1 MRLKNLFF
9 YLYKQPHKST
19 RTMKTL
25 KVTFFT
31 LLTAFAFTLQAQEQT
46 ESINEG
52 TIDQQFEFLLRKS
65 GNFKGTN
72 GQSYEAVKRSMLLTL
87 QAHTIDS
94 LNTLEGKL
102 NTTRNTV
109 TAQQK
114 EIDELKTNLEKTQN
128 ALSVTNTEKDS
139 MSLFGIQMSKTS
151 YNILMWSIIAG
162 LLTFLLVFIYKFKN
176 SNSITKSAKNA
187 LAEVETEFEEHR
199 RVALEREQK
208 VRRQLQ
214 DEINKQKGVS

>member
-1 MRLKNLFF
+1 MKALKSVFLI
-9 YLYKQPHKST
+9 
-19 RTMKTL
+19 
-25 KVTFFT
+25 
-31 LLTAFAFTLQAQEQT
+31 LLISFASTLQAQEQQT

-72 GQSYEAVKRSMLLTL
+72 GQSYEAVRRSMLLTL

-102 NTTRNTV
+102 NTTRSTV

-114 EIDELKTNLEKTQN
+114 EIDELKANLEKTQN
-128 ALSVTNTEKDS
+128 DLNATNAEKDS
-139 MSLFGIQMSKTS
+139 MSLFGMQMSKTS

-162 LLTFLLVFIYKFKN
+162 LLVLFITFVFKFKN
-176 SNSITKSAKNA
+176 SNSVTKSAKSA

-214 DEINKQKGVS
+214 DEINKQKG

>member
-1 MRLKNLFF
+1 MRLKNLI
-9 YLYKQPHKST
+9 LSLQITTQINHK
-19 RTMKTL
+19 MKAL
-25 KVTFFT
+25 KSIFLV
-31 LLTAFAFTLQAQEQT
+31 LLISFASTLQAQEQQT

-52 TIDQQFEFLLRKS
+52 SIDQQFEFLIRKS

-94 LNTLEGKL
+94 LNTLQGKL

-114 EIDELKTNLEKTQN
+114 EINDLKTNLEKTQN
-128 ALSVTNTEKDS
+128 TLSATNTEKDS
-139 MSLFGIQMSKTS
+139 MALFGMQMSKTS

-162 LLTFLLVFIYKFKN
+162 LLVLFITFVFKFKN
-176 SNSITKSAKNA
+176 SNAVTKAAKSA
-187 LAEVETEFEEHR
+187 LADVENEFEEHR
-199 RVALEREQK
+199 RSALEREQK

-214 DEINKQKGVS
+214 DELNKQKG

>member
-1 MRLKNLFF
+1 MRLKNLI
-9 YLYKQPHKST
+9 LSLQITTQINRKMKALKSVF
-19 RTMKTL
+19 L
-25 KVTFFT
+25 VLFIS
-31 LLTAFAFTLQAQEQT
+31 FASTLQAQEQQT

-72 GQSYEAVKRSMLLTL
+72 GQSYEAVRRSILLTL

-102 NTTRNTV
+102 NTTKSTV
-109 TAQQK
+109 ASQQV

-128 ALSVTNTEKDS
+128 ELNATNAEKDS
-139 MSLFGIQMSKTS
+139 MSLFGMQMSKTS

-162 LLTFLLVFIYKFKN
+162 LLVLFITFVFKFRN
-176 SNSITKSAKNA
+176 SNSVTKSAKSA

-214 DEINKQKGVS
+214 DEINKQKG

>member
-1 MRLKNLFF
+1 MFTFTINHANQPKMKLKYSLIIF
-9 YLYKQPHKST
+9 LISLVST
-19 RTMKTL
+19 TVL
-25 KVTFFT
+25 
-31 LLTAFAFTLQAQEQT
+31 AQETQ
-46 ESINEG
+46 SINEG
-52 TIDQQFEFLLRKS
+52 SIDQQFEFLLKKS

-94 LNTLEGKL
+94 LNTLEGRL

-109 TAQQK
+109 TTQQT
-114 EIDELKTNLEKTQN
+114 EIDKLKTDLTSTKSDLT
-128 ALSVTNTEKDS
+128 ATNTEKDS
-139 MSLFGIQMSKTS
+139 MALFGMQMSKTS
-151 YNILMWSIIAG
+151 YNVLMWSIIAG
-162 LLTFLLVFIYKFKN
+162 LLSFLLIFIYKFKN
-176 SNSITKSAKNA
+176 SNSVTKSAKSA

-214 DEINKQKGVS
+214 DEINKHK

>member
-1 MRLKNLFF
+1 MKALK
-9 YLYKQPHKST
+9 Y
-19 RTMKTL
+19 
-25 KVTFFT
+25 TFFI
-31 LLTAFAFTLQAQEQT
+31 LLISVASTLQAQEQQT

-52 TIDQQFEFLLRKS
+52 TIDQQFQFLLRKS

-94 LNTLEGKL
+94 LNTLQGKL

-109 TAQQK
+109 ATQLT
-114 EIDELKTNLEKTQN
+114 EIDKLKTDLATTQSDLT
-128 ALSVTNTEKDS
+128 ATKAEKDS
-139 MSLFGIQMSKTS
+139 MALFGMQMSKTS
-151 YNILMWSIIAG
+151 YNILLWSIIAG
-162 LLTFLLVFIYKFKN
+162 LLALLLIFIYKFKN
-176 SNSITKSAKNA
+176 SNSITKSAKSS

-214 DEINKQKGVS
+214 DEINKQKG